1 MTTTED
7 AHWPPLPI
15 PSNPTQCKTTTQLV
29 TCQASCLLEARLS
42 AASIRSESAGIDV
55 PSGYAVGVHLGKI
68 HLLKSAEPL
77 PFERL
82 NLQVPWHWLSFFLLV
97 SQRTCSGHLV
107 TGPFLRWWWRL
118 CRRLLSLRRRRHW
131 RVAAAQDKVGTTD
144 SGNGERLLLHEEK
157 TQGCSGPPGIA
168 RGIPLCSSSQT
179 VIYFTIEVQPTCQH
193 YSLLSH
199 QYSIVILE

>member
-1 MTTTED
+1 M
-7 AHWPPLPI
+7 
-15 PSNPTQCKTTTQLV
+15 PTG
-29 TCQASCLLEARLS
+29 LLEAPLS
-42 AASIRSESAGIDV
+42 AASIRSESARIDV

-77 PFERL
+77 PFERP

-118 CRRLLSLRRRRHW
+118 CRRRRRLLSLRRRRHW
-131 RVAAAQDKVGTTD
+131 RVAAAQDKVGATD

-157 TQGCSGPPGIA
+157 THGCSGPPGIA

-179 VIYFTIEVQPTCQH
+179 VIYFTIKVQPTCQH